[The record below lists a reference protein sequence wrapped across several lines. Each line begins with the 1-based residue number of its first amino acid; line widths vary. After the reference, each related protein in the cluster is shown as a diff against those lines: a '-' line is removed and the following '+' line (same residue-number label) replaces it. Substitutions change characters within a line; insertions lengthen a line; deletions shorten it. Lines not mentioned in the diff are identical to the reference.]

1 MNCLNDA
8 WKENFFERYFDE
20 KLSTEQVDE
29 EVMNKNEHL
38 KKPLYQYTKVKHSE
52 DLINNNLMFMR
63 NLDQLNDPLEGD
75 LKCEFDN
82 MIKITLDE
90 EIFKDVSEE
99 EKEIIKSEYK
109 KMEIKKYKIGWDK
122 VKETVSI
129 ACFSEKYDINPMW
142 AHYAD
147 NHKGVCIEYNFWED
161 KLLRDICF
169 PVYYVDKAYNN
180 YICLKIL
187 KEFKA
192 KNRLISQL
200 FLKKGKYWNYEKEWR
215 IVIPNNFKSDKLNF
229 RWKNRK
235 RYLEFLKPKSVY
247 LGYNINN
254 DDKKYMKSLCR
265 DYDIKIYQM
274 IKDDY
279 GYNLKAKPI

>member
-122 VKETVSI
+122 VKGTVSI

>member
-99 EKEIIKSEYK
+99 EKELIKSEYK

>member
-99 EKEIIKSEYK
+99 EKQIIKSEYK
-109 KMEIKKYKIGWDK
+109 KMEIKKYKIGWNK

>member
-265 DYDIKIYQM
+265 DYDIKIYKM

>member
-200 FLKKGKYWNYEKEWR
+200 YLKKGKYWNYEKEWR

-265 DYDIKIYQM
+265 DYDIKIYD
-274 IKDDY
+274 K
-279 GYNLKAKPI
+279 NLLTL

>member
-147 NHKGVCIEYNFWED
+147 NHKGICVEYNFWED

>member
-147 NHKGVCIEYNFWED
+147 NHKGICVEYNFWED

-200 FLKKGKYWNYEKEWR
+200 FLKKGKSWNYEKEWR
-215 IVIPNNFKSDKLNF
+215 IVIPNNFKSTKINF

-235 RYLEFLKPKSVY
+235 RYLQFLKPKSVY
-247 LGYNINN
+247 LGYNIDN
-254 DDKKYMKSLCR
+254 DDKKYMKAMCR
-265 DYDIKIYQM
+265 DYDIKIFQM
-274 IKDDY
+274 IKDDK

>member
-20 KLSTEQVDE
+20 KLSTEQVGE

-75 LKCEFDN
+75 LKCEFEN
-82 MIKITLDE
+82 MIKSTLDE

-180 YICLKIL
+180 HICLKIL

>member
-75 LKCEFDN
+75 LKCEFEN

-122 VKETVSI
+122 VKETV
-129 ACFSEKYDINPMW
+129 
-142 AHYAD
+142 
-147 NHKGVCIEYNFWED
+147 
-161 KLLRDICF
+161 
-169 PVYYVDKAYNN
+169 
-180 YICLKIL
+180 
-187 KEFKA
+187 
-192 KNRLISQL
+192 
-200 FLKKGKYWNYEKEWR
+200 
-215 IVIPNNFKSDKLNF
+215 
-229 RWKNRK
+229 
-235 RYLEFLKPKSVY
+235 
-247 LGYNINN
+247 
-254 DDKKYMKSLCR
+254 
-265 DYDIKIYQM
+265 
-274 IKDDY
+274 
-279 GYNLKAKPI
+279 

>member
-75 LKCEFDN
+75 LKCEFEN

>member
-1 MNCLNDA
+1 MNGLNDA
-8 WKENFFERYFDE
+8 WKENFFEKYFDE
-20 KLSTEQVDE
+20 TLSTEQVDK

-38 KKPLYQYTKVKHSE
+38 KEPLYQYTKIKHSE

-75 LKCEFDN
+75 LKCDFDT

-90 EIFKDVSEE
+90 KIFKDVPEE

-109 KMEIKKYKIGWDK
+109 KMEIKKYKMGWDK

-147 NHKGVCIEYNFWED
+147 NHKGICIEYNFWED

-169 PVYYVDKAYNN
+169 PVCYVDKAYNN
-180 YICLKIL
+180 DICLKIL
-187 KEFKA
+187 KDFKA

-215 IVIPNNFKSDKLNF
+215 IVIPNNFKSNKLNF

-235 RYLEFLKPKSVY
+235 RYLEFLKPKSIY

-254 DDKKYMKSLCR
+254 DDKKYMKAICR